1 MTDDFSK
8 YSISMK
14 LLLPLL
20 LTLTAPRVL
29 LARPTAGPPLP
40 LAQMLSLT
48 ARHYP
53 SIKGRQ
59 AELDAARYA
68 VKERRDDYLPKTVF
82 QVQALYSTSNQ
93 VQGTFYP
100 NEGSAIPV
108 VGSIKP
114 NTNTGDLTWTSG
126 STLYTDWAFFN
137 FGRVKAGVQVA
148 QDEVSTRQAALD
160 NEVFQLQVQAADAY
174 LLLLV
179 NEQIAQRQAANVRRA
194 DVFRRVTAARAL
206 SGLRPGVDS
215 SLAAAEVARARLL
228 LTQARQAAQEQ
239 RLRLAEFTGLPAAD
253 IAVDTAG
260 FYQQMPTPPAS
271 AGPGGVPDAH
281 PLLRE
286 ALAEVRRSQDAV
298 RLARRSW
305 LPGIRLFAA
314 GFSRGSGID
323 NQKAADGG
331 LIYHKGLWD
340 GVKFRAYDFMV
351 GPITYWNLTD
361 GFRAHNR
368 AQQANYLSQSLQFDL
383 EEQRLSLEREN
394 EVADLTIA
402 YATANVA
409 AANQQ
414 LAAAQASYGQSLA
427 RYQAGLANA
436 VELTQ
441 AVTTLN
447 RAEIDHAVAV
457 AGTWQGLL
465 KKAAATGDMAVFT
478 SKVGG

>member
-1 MTDDFSK
+1 
-8 YSISMK
+8 MK

-20 LTLTAPRVL
+20 LALAAPRAL
-29 LARPTAGPPLP
+29 LAQPAAGPPPLP
-40 LAQMLSLT
+40 LAQVLDLT
-48 ARHYP
+48 AQHYP
-53 SIKGRQ
+53 SIKGRR

-82 QVQALYSTSNQ
+82 QAQALYSTSNQ

-114 NTNTGDLTWTSG
+114 NTNTGDMTWTSG

-137 FGRVKAGVQVA
+137 FGRVRAGVQVA
-148 QDEVSTRQAALD
+148 QDELGTRQAVLD
-160 NEVFQLQVQAADAY
+160 NEVFQQQVRAADAY

-194 DVFRRVTAARAL
+194 DVFRRVTAARAQ

-215 SLAAAEVARARLL
+215 SLAVAEVARARLL
-228 LTQARQAAQEQ
+228 LTQAQQAAQEQ
-239 RLRLAEFTGLPAAD
+239 RLRLAELTGLPPAE
-253 IAVDTAG
+253 ITVDTAS
-260 FYQQMPTPPAS
+260 FYQQMPTPASSAS
-271 AGPGGVPDAH
+271 AGGVPDSH

-368 AQQANYLSQSLQFDL
+368 ARQASFLSQSREFDL
-383 EEQRLSLEREN
+383 AGQRLSLERERA
-394 EVADLTIA
+394 VADLTIA
-402 YATANVA
+402 YATQNVA

-414 LAAAQASYGQSLA
+414 LAAAQAAYAQSLA

-441 AVTTLN
+441 AVTLLN
-447 RAEIDHAVAV
+447 RAEVDYAVAV

-478 SKVGG
+478 SQAK

>member
-1 MTDDFSK
+1 
-8 YSISMK
+8 MK
-14 LLLPLL
+14 LLLTFL
-20 LTLTAPRVL
+20 LTLSVP
-29 LARPTAGPPLP
+29 LALRAQPAAGPPLP
-40 LAQMLSLT
+40 LARVLALT
-48 ARHYP
+48 AAHYP

-82 QVQALYSTSNQ
+82 QAQALYSTSNQ

-114 NTNTGDLTWTSG
+114 NTNTSDMTWTSG
-126 STLYTDWAFFN
+126 STLYTDWSFFN

-148 QDEVSTRQAALD
+148 QDELATRQAALD
-160 NEVFQLQVQAADAY
+160 NEVFQQQVQAADAY
-174 LLLLV
+174 LLVLV
-179 NEQIAQRQAANVRRA
+179 NEEIAQRQAANVRRA
-194 DVFRRVTAARAL
+194 EVFRRVTAARAS

-215 SLAAAEVARARLL
+215 SLADAEVARAKLL
-228 LTQARQAAQEQ
+228 LTQAQQQAQTQ
-239 RLRLAEFTGLPAAD
+239 RLRLAELTGLPAAGID
-253 IAVDTAG
+253 VDSAG
-260 FYQQMPTPPAS
+260 FYHQLPTP
-271 AGPGGVPDAH
+271 AGTPNAGGVLDAH
-281 PLLRE
+281 PLLRQ

-298 RLARRSW
+298 RLARLSW

-323 NQKAADGG
+323 NAKAADGG

-361 GFRAHNR
+361 SFRAHNR
-368 AQQANYLSQSLQFDL
+368 AQQANFLSHSLQFDL
-383 EEQRLSLEREN
+383 EEQRLGLEREN

-402 YATANVA
+402 YATENVA
-409 AANQQ
+409 AADQQ
-414 LAAAQASYGQSLA
+414 LAAARASYGQSLA

-441 AVTTLN
+441 AVTILN

-465 KKAAATGDMAVFT
+465 KKAAATGDIAVFM